1 MNRHPNLAFMGGTV
15 IIEIMVM
22 DASSNAANAGDY
34 PHSNSAETTSVEGHH
49 KADVK
54 AEVEA

>member
-1 MNRHPNLAFMGGTV
+1 M

-22 DASSNAANAGDY
+22 DAFSNAANAGDY
-34 PHSNSAETTSVEGHH
+34 PRSKSAKTTAVEGHH

>member
-1 MNRHPNLAFMGGTV
+1 MIA
-15 IIEIMVM
+15 IMVL
-22 DASSNAANAGDY
+22 AASNAANAGDY
-34 PHSNSAETTSVEGHH
+34 PRSKSAETTSVEGHH